1 MVRKKLLTI
10 REEFENLTDEKI
22 NKGMDV
28 LREWV
33 RNHQRKDEDLVIA
46 GDKEDHWS
54 PSEILKVL
62 EKRQE
67 KNELGDV
74 GDLPE
79 SILISATKGNRNEKD
94 KPI

>member
-1 MVRKKLLTI
+1 MVREKLVTI
-10 REEFENLTDEKI
+10 REEFKKLTDEEI

-33 RNHQRKDEDLVIA
+33 KNHQRKDDDLVIA

-67 KNELGDV
+67 KDELGEE